1 MRHCHGRNAATPK
14 LMPRQLQPMRRSA
27 SIRTRLLL
35 MAVACAIPPLL
46 LAGWLEY
53 QNYRNEEARLR
64 DQMVDLARAL
74 TLAVDGELQ
83 SQVRGLQGLSTSR
96 ALHAGDLPRF
106 REEAEQ
112 FLLHEPE
119 STSVLVTDQS
129 GQILLNTR
137 VPAGQTLPKRASRK
151 PVDEVYSTGRSYISD
166 LFIGAISGVP
176 ALTVDVPVIEDGRIL
191 YTLGLGWRS
200 SGFDALLRRQRL
212 PDGAVISILDR
223 NNTMVARIPNAER
236 YIGKPGS
243 ETLQALMRTS
253 AMEGSG
259 ETTTLEGFPVY
270 TAFSRSEL
278 SGFAVAVGQPVEI
291 LLAPLSRTL
300 LTALVLGLL
309 ALALSAALAA
319 WMAARMSRPVQALAS
334 YARAVVLGDRDTV
347 PPRGM
352 MEVEDVA
359 QDIAASVAARR
370 DADAQLR
377 LVADAVPMI
386 VAYVDR
392 DYRYRFANAAYSSW
406 FGLQPSEV
414 IGRHVAEVIGTAAFD
429 SVEPHM
435 REALAG
441 RSVGYETWTV
451 YRGGQRRY
459 IHATYVPHLGSS
471 GEVLGFFSATADLTE
486 RRTAEE
492 RQILLAR
499 EVDHRAKN
507 LLTVVQSVLRLTKAP
522 DYASFLAAAEG
533 RIDALARAHTLLA
546 SSRWAGIELH
556 ALVSAELAP
565 FREEDGHSRIAT
577 DGPDLLLLPDAAQV
591 VAIVVHELAT
601 NAAKYGA
608 LSTAGGR
615 LDVTWRRQGDEV
627 VLRWRERDGPQV
639 ETPSH
644 SGFGSMILQASVT
657 QQLDGSVRLDW
668 SPDGLTVELS
678 MPARHVARAAPKVA

>member
-1 MRHCHGRNAATPK
+1 MRHCQGEEAATPEP
-14 LMPRQLQPMRRSA
+14 MPSQSRPTRRSA
-27 SIRTRLLL
+27 SIRSRLLL

-46 LAGWLEY
+46 LAAWVEF
-53 QNYRNEEARLR
+53 QSYRTEEGRLR
-64 DQMVDLARAL
+64 DQMVHLARAL

-83 SQVRGLQGLSTSR
+83 SQVRGLQGLSMSR
-96 ALHAGDLPRF
+96 ALHAGDLARF
-106 REEAEQ
+106 RDEAEQ

-119 STSVLVTDQS
+119 STSVLVTDRT

-137 VPAGQTLPKRASRK
+137 VPRGDTLPKRASRR
-151 PVDEVYSTGRSYISD
+151 PVDEVFSTGRPYISD

-212 PDGAVISILDR
+212 PEGAVISILDR
-223 NNTMVARIPNAER
+223 NNTTVARLPNAER
-236 YIGKPGS
+236 WIGKPGS
-243 ETLQALMRTS
+243 ETLQALMRANAT
-253 AMEGSG
+253 EGSG
-259 ETTTLEGFPVY
+259 ETTTLEGAQVY
-270 TAFSRSEL
+270 TAFSRSDL
-278 SGFAVAVGQPVEI
+278 SGFAVAVGQPVDI
-291 LLAPLSRTL
+291 LLAPLSETL
-300 LTALVLGLL
+300 LTALVLGLV
-309 ALALSAALAA
+309 ALGLSAALAA

-334 YARAVVLGDRDTV
+334 YARAVVMGDGDTA

-352 MEVEDVA
+352 VEVEEVA
-359 QDIAASVAARR
+359 RDIAASVAARR

-386 VAYVDR
+386 VAYIDR

-406 FGLQPSEV
+406 FGLQPSDV
-414 IGRHVAEVIGTAAFD
+414 IGRHAAEVIGTAAFD
-429 SVEPHM
+429 AVEPHM

-441 RSVGYETWTV
+441 RSVSYETWTT

-459 IHATYVPHLGSS
+459 IHATYVPHMG
-471 GEVLGFFSATADLTE
+471 GAGDVLGFFSATADLTE
-486 RRTAEE
+486 RRLAEE

-522 DYASFLAAAEG
+522 DYSSFLAAAEG

-556 ALVSAELAP
+556 ALVGAELAP
-565 FREEDGHSRIAT
+565 FREDNGHSRIT
-577 DGPDLLLLPDAAQV
+577 TEGPDLLLLPDAAQV

-608 LSTAGGR
+608 LSAPGGH
-615 LDVTWRRQGDEV
+615 LDVNWKHQGDDI
-627 VLRWRERDGPQV
+627 VLRWREREGPRV
-639 ETPSH
+639 ATPSH

-657 QQLDGSVRLDW
+657 QQLDGTVRLDW

-678 MPARHVARAAPKVA
+678 MPARHVARAPKVA